1 MRPTSYTPEIGDEIC
16 SLLADGV
23 PLSRICKEE
32 RFPSSVTVYAWLR
45 KHPEFL
51 SNYTRAREDQAD
63 TQADEI
69 VAIDDDGTND
79 TYKNEDGIEL
89 VNHDVIARS
98 RLRVEARK
106 WVAAKLK
113 PKKYGD
119 RVDLTH
125 ANPDGG
131 PVQFQQI
138 ERKIV
143 RPAD

>member
-1 MRPTSYTPEIGDEIC
+1 M
-16 SLLADGV
+16 
-23 PLSRICKEE
+23 
-32 RFPSSVTVYAWLR
+32 R

-63 TQADEI
+63 TLADEI
-69 VAIDDDGTND
+69 VAIADDGTND
-79 TYKNEDGIEL
+79 TYKNEEGFEL

-131 PVQFQQI
+131 PIRHSVKV
-138 ERKIV
+138 EYV
-143 RPAD
+143 G